1 MNIKNLINKDE
12 NLNKEIDR
20 VLTLMSNAHPTSTE
34 YADLTATLEK
44 LYKFKENTSKDRLSK
59 DTMAVVAGNLAGI
72 MMIVGHERVHV
83 VTSKALGFVMK
94 AR

>member
-1 MNIKNLINKDE
+1 MNIKNIINKDE

-20 VLTLMSNAHPTSTE
+20 VLTLMSHANPTSAE
-34 YADLTATLEK
+34 YADLTESLSK
-44 LYKFKENTSKDRLSK
+44 LYALKESSSKNRLSK
-59 DTMAVVAGNLAGI
+59 DTMAVVAGNLLGI
-72 MMIVGHERVHV
+72 VMIVGHEKAHV